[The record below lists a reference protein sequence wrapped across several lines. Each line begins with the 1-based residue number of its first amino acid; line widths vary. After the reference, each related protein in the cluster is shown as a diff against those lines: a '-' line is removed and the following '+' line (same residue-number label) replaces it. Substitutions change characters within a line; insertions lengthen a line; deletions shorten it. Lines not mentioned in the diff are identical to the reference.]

1 MLATAVQRAG
11 GAAAAW
17 GGAWRTTP
25 AIQLAHRGPGR
36 MDRVKGRRFGA
47 KLRRTDFGILASA
60 GWLEGIWRYDAGDGE
75 GGVRGE

>member
-1 MLATAVQRAG
+1 MLATATLNNMIG
-11 GAAAAW
+11 PW
-17 GGAWRTTP
+17 GDDVMTIT
-25 AIQLAHRGPGR
+25 
-36 MDRVKGRRFGA
+36 GRRFGA